1 MLRGPERVQSMAQT
15 PRGEHCGHVWV
26 KNIHLPQSLCA
37 VQTCR
42 IVWEKSRIG
51 VRIEVVRH
59 PVFHFGPNDWR
70 VLDLEVGDLC
80 YTLHTESTTDHL

>member
-15 PRGEHCGHVWV
+15 LRGERCGHVWV

-37 VQTCR
+37 VR
-42 IVWEKSRIG
+42 IMWEISRIG

-59 PVFHFGPNDWR
+59 PGFHFGPNDWR
-70 VLDLEVGDLC
+70 VLDLEVGDIC
-80 YTLHTESTTDHL
+80 YALHTESTTDHL